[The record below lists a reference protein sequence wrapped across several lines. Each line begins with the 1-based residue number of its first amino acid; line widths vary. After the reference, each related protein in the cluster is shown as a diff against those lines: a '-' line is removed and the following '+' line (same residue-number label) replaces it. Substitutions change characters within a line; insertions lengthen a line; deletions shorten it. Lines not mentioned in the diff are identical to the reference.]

1 MRRFGLPILLSA
13 CYAGLLLLVF
23 NSDFGREN
31 SFLLREESAQPK
43 AKALE
48 MTTSRHGSLPAATR
62 ISSVSTNGPS
72 VALAASG
79 KQLNAGH
86 SPESAAA
93 QP

>member
-48 MTTSRHGSLPAATR
+48 MTTYHHGSLPEVTR
-62 ISSVSTNGPS
+62 ISAVSPNGQS
-72 VALAASG
+72 VALAANGSA
-79 KQLNAGH
+79 LNAGH